1 MSKKKESAASSTC
14 KRTIRVQLGTVRVN
28 AGQHLHY
35 FVTVQGAQPVF
46 SLSCRHKTHFNAG
59 DLGPP
64 KKNYEVVWPRS
75 AADEEPAQDGE
86 AYAFSM
92 SFVAALK
99 YTLRL
104 ELHDGSHK
112 RVGAGLIVDA
122 DYESENPIALCNEA
136 FIVRTKP
143 E

>member
-1 MSKKKESAASSTC
+1 MSKKKSTSSATC
-14 KRTIRVQLGTVRVN
+14 KRTIREHKGTVRVN
-28 AGQHLHY
+28 KGQHLHY
-35 FVTVQGAQPVF
+35 FITAQGAQPVF

-64 KKNYEVVWPRS
+64 KKNYEVVWPRTS
-75 AADEEPAQDGE
+75 ADEEEGQDGE

-99 YTLRL
+99 YTLKV
-104 ELHDGSHK
+104 ELHDSSHK
-112 RVGAGLIVDA
+112 RAGNGLILDI
-122 DYESENPIALCNEA
+122 DFESENPLALCNEA
-136 FIVRTKP
+136 FIIRTKP